1 MRHFLEKTNLG
12 VTCKVGL
19 RHKPRVQNILH
30 YRDKYSFSLI
40 VFSNNIKIA
49 QTQKCYHIRLEKM
62 RCDLSIPELGKSS
75 ATIA

>member
-49 QTQKCYHIRLEKM
+49 QTQKCYNSLEQSYLNKLE
-62 RCDLSIPELGKSS
+62 CILLK
-75 ATIA
+75 